1 MNPAVEAV
9 LKAWTDPGP
18 VPEHH
23 RTMQQALLREWPT
36 LANAL
41 DELAAAAREGKL

>member
-18 VPEHH
+18 VPGYH
-23 RTMQQALLREWPT
+23 RAMQQELRQSWTMLAL
-36 LANAL
+36 AL
-41 DELAAAAREGKL
+41 DDLAAAAREGRL

>member
-9 LKAWTDPGP
+9 LKTWTDPGP

-23 RTMQQALLREWPT
+23 RTMQQGLGRAWPT

-41 DELAAAAREGKL
+41 DELAAAAKDGEL